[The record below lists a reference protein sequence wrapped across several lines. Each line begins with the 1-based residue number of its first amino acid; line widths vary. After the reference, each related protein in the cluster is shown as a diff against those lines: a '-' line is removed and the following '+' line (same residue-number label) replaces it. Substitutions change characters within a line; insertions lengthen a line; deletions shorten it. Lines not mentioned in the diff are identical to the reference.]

1 VSSLLDRIKLGGWNQ
16 TTAVYTPNAIDPR
29 LGQVNTSTVPAS
41 RPAVASY
48 GAVKQIPLV
57 RIGIYDGVVSYEN
70 QQPLNDPKGLLI
82 PEDQPGRWGQL
93 YRAGRIY

>member
-1 VSSLLDRIKLGGWNQ
+1 VSTLSDRISLGGWNQ

-29 LGQVNTSTVPAS
+29 LGQLNTSMVPTS
-41 RPAVASY
+41 RPPVASY
-48 GAVKQIPLV
+48 GAAKQIPLV

-82 PEDQPGRWGQL
+82 PETQPGRWGQL